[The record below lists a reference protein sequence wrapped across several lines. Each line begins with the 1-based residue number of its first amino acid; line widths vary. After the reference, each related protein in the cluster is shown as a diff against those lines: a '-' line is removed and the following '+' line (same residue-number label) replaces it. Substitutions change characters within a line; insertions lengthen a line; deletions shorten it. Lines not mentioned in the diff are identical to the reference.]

1 MSIRLFVGLS
11 LVVALAAPA
20 MAQVTPPAV
29 LTPTDPALRLWLKA
43 DAGITLGTQAAGL
56 PGPPVLQWVDQSQY
70 GTILA
75 PRTMSNP
82 DGPLGPFP
90 VEENPHLVTT
100 TLNGN
105 SFPTIRFDRDGDI
118 FSAGDP
124 NFDGSGSTDR
134 LYQTNNLTPS
144 FDPLQIGDG
153 NDFIYFTVFNPDLT
167 TTPGL
172 GYQAVFGKR
181 GTNSSLYTLQIK
193 QVGQV
198 ATRGTFE
205 NTSYDEIEQY
215 ITGSVRAEKTWHVTS
230 MVIDDQEDG
239 LSTTDTIKFF
249 DDQSES
255 ATEKMLDVGV
265 VRGATLVGTPITT
278 MANRNPSA
286 LVPEPFGIGGHS
298 QSCCGEGETFA
309 GNIAEIIIFARTLTA
324 QEIADVENYLD
335 AKYFAAP
342 PMGVAGDYNDNGT
355 VDAADYV
362 LWRDNA
368 GQLIGLNN
376 ENPAAT
382 TPGLVDG
389 EDYDF
394 WRSRFGA
401 TAGSGSGAT
410 AAVPEPTTVLGLIVS
425 VFFCTLPRF
434 HGGRVRAS
442 IAVTRREL

>member
-1 MSIRLFVGLS
+1 MSIRLFVGLL
-11 LVVALAAPA
+11 LVIALAAPA

-43 DAGITLGTQAAGL
+43 DAGLTLGPQSAGL

-70 GTILA
+70 GTIMA
-75 PRTMSNP
+75 PRTEGNP
-82 DGPLGPFP
+82 IGALGGFP
-90 VEENPHLVTT
+90 VEEHPHLVTT

-105 SFPTIRFDRDGDI
+105 SFPTLRFDRDGDI
-118 FSAGDP
+118 FNSGDP
-124 NFDGSGSTDR
+124 NVDGSGSTDR
-134 LYQTNNLTPS
+134 LYQTNNLTPN

-153 NDFIYFTVFNPDLT
+153 SDFIYFTVFNPDLT

-172 GYQAVFGKR
+172 GYQCVFGKR

-198 ATRGTFE
+198 STRGTFE

-215 ITGSVRAEKTWHVTS
+215 ITASVRAEKTWHVTS
-230 MVIDDQEDG
+230 MVIDDLGDG
-239 LSTTDTIKFF
+239 LPNTDTIKFF
-249 DDQSES
+249 DDESQS
-255 ATEKMLDVGV
+255 ATEKMVDVGV
-265 VRGATLVGTPITT
+265 VRGATLVGTPVTA

-286 LVPEPFGIGGHS
+286 LVPEPFGVGGHY
-298 QSCCGEGETFA
+298 QACCGEGETFA
-309 GNIAEIIIFARTLTA
+309 GNIAEIIIFARTLTP

-355 VDAADYV
+355 VDSADYV
-362 LWRDNA
+362 LWRNNV
-368 GQLIGLNN
+368 GQLVALDN
-376 ENPAAT
+376 ENPGAT

-401 TAGSGSGAT
+401 TAGSGAAT
-410 AAVPEPTTVLGLIVS
+410 GAAVPEPATIIGMIVS
-425 VFFCTLPRF
+425 ALLCTLPRF

-442 IAVTRREL
+442 SASARRN